1 MGPAKSPA
9 FLLSLRAWLA
19 GVVFGLS
26 GAVLA
31 AAEPASVTAAP
42 AGPVA
47 TPTEPPVESL
57 FKDSEDGHF
66 DLTNFI
72 LSKRG
77 FLAIPIVIT
86 EPAVGYG
93 GGAAL
98 LFMKYAPPPP
108 PGAPPPKRYV
118 PPTIT
123 AVAGGLTEN
132 GTWFGGLIHI
142 GVWQEDN
149 LRYLG
154 ALARAHAVLKY
165 YGNGGEG
172 AGLNYETDAWMFLQ
186 QLQKR
191 LGDTNWFY
199 GAKYLYIGPDTTFS
213 IGNGSVPGLQPIEF
227 NSATAGAGG
236 MISYDSRNNNFTPT
250 KGVKTEWFA
259 GYYDDALGG
268 DFSYWR
274 VDAFNVFFWELA
286 PKLSL
291 GLRVEGHFTPG
302 DGRVPFYHQPSINL
316 RGVPAARFQGRH
328 TLVTEL
334 ELDWS
339 VSPRWTLVVF
349 GGDGR
354 VSAEDFDD
362 LADADDVFSYGA
374 GFRYTLARKLGIKGG
389 LDFAWS
395 KEDSGIYI
403 TVGSAWPR

>member
-1 MGPAKSPA
+1 MKSPVLPVP
-9 FLLSLRAWLA
+9 FRPWLA
-19 GVVFGLS
+19 GIALGLS
-26 GAVLA
+26 GAA
-31 AAEPASVTAAP
+31 AAGAETATGTAAP
-42 AGPVA
+42 AEAVA
-47 TPTEPPVESL
+47 APAEAPGGSF
-57 FKDSEDGHF
+57 FKDPEDGYF
-66 DLTNFI
+66 DLTKFI

-77 FLAIPIVIT
+77 FLAVPIVIT
-86 EPAVGYG
+86 EPAIGYG

-132 GTWFGGLIHI
+132 GTWFGGLIHM

-154 ALARAHAVLKY
+154 ALGRAHAVLKY
-165 YGNGGEG
+165 YGNGGG
-172 AGLNYETDAWMFLQ
+172 GPGLNYETDAWLLLQ
-186 QLQKR
+186 QIQKR
-191 LGDTNWFY
+191 IGDTNWFY
-199 GAKYLYIGPDTTFS
+199 GAKYLYMGPDTTFS
-213 IGNGSVPGLQPIEF
+213 VGNSNVPDIRSFEF
-227 NSATAGAGG
+227 DSATAGAGA
-236 MISYDSRNNNFTPT
+236 MLSYDSRNNNFTPT
-250 KGVKTEWFA
+250 KGIKTEWFA
-259 GYYDDALGG
+259 GYYDEALGG

-274 VDAFNVFFWELA
+274 VDAFNVFYWEVA
-286 PKLSL
+286 PKLTL

-316 RGVPAARFQGRH
+316 RGVPAARYQGRH
-328 TLVTEL
+328 SLVTEL

-354 VSAEDFDD
+354 VSSQDFSD
-362 LADADDVFSYGA
+362 LADAEDVFGYGA
-374 GFRYTLARKLGIKGG
+374 GVRYTLARKLGIKGG